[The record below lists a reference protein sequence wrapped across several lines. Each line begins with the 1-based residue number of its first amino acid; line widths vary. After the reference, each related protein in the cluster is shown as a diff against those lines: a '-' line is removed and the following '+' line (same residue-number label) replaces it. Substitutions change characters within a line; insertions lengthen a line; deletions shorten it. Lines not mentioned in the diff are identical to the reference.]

1 MKTKHSLP
9 IEYQKK
15 YPFID
20 FFYLPFLLLLSL
32 LLGTWIAKLLQYKI
46 DIQGIIFV
54 IILLAIIYIIAIRTV
69 FSKMKEKAASDPINK
84 EQ

>member
-15 YPFID
+15 YRFIA